1 MAAARSGMLSH
12 PVQNEMM
19 ASSDYPDWLT
29 AEHRT
34 GVSEVFVSVFSSFL
48 CLWKLIYGHV
58 L

>member
-1 MAAARSGMLSH
+1 MQSH